1 MTDCTM
7 GNIIHWFSRNHIP
20 ANFIMGGVLLAGLMT
35 WFKLEKEIFPETAT
49 NYVAVKV
56 AYPGATPEEVEK
68 GVCIP
73 VEEAIQDLEGIELM
87 KSTSVDSYGVVYVEV
102 ASNFELRDLMDDIKS
117 RVDAIENLAE
127 NAEAPVYEEILIK
140 NQVLTV
146 AISADT
152 DERTLRGYAEK
163 VRDGLLSFQPA
174 PPQGFVARLA
184 SLFRKDTGI
193 SQVALS
199 GVRPYEISINVSE
212 DTLRAYGLT
221 FAQVAEAIRS
231 SSLDLPGGSVRT
243 AAGEILIKAEA
254 KRYTAQGFEN
264 IPVITR
270 PDGTQVVVGQ
280 LATVVDGFE
289 DVDMTNRFDGRN
301 AVTIQVFRI
310 GNEDTLNVARAA
322 KAYIEQAR
330 GDFPEGVSIE
340 IWNDSSKMLEG
351 RLDLLARNG
360 FWGLLLVLIVLS
372 LFLRPSL
379 AALVTIGIPVSF
391 AGAIWMMPYTDIS
404 VNMITL
410 FAFILV
416 LGIVVDDAI
425 VVGENVY
432 RRIRAGEH
440 PRDAS
445 WRGTHEVGVVVI
457 FGVLT
462 TAIAFAPML
471 GISGVSG
478 KIWRNIPWIVIP
490 TLLFSLL
497 QSKFIL
503 PAHLAMLKPAGS
515 NQHKGVV
522 LRVQARIARGL
533 ERFVEIFYRP
543 VLRSALH
550 ERYLVLATFFAL
562 FTITLG
568 VVGGG
573 RIKMEFFPEVE
584 AEIIATKIAM
594 VDGVAFEAT
603 SEAVARVEAA
613 AKKLNE
619 IHAKDMGRPL
629 VLHML
634 ASVGSQPFKTGFTPI
649 TPKGSN
655 LGEVS
660 LELLPGAQREVTAKE
675 LAAQWRELA
684 GEIPGVSEISFQSQA
699 AGGGNA
705 IDLEITG
712 LDFEQLRNATE
723 HVKDALAGIEG
734 VIDINDSDRSG
745 KREVILESLLPAGEA
760 LGLRLVDVAN
770 QMRRGFYGEEVQR
783 LQRGRDQIKV
793 MVRYPRSERTS
804 LEDIE
809 QMKVRT
815 RKGNEVPLSAVVEFG
830 EGRGAATI
838 QRTNRMRTIRIA
850 ADIDKNNPNANANEA
865 RRTLEEDTLLALGKK
880 FPGISYE
887 FQGEQKDQQQSMQ
900 EMGMGF
906 LVALLAMFVMMAIPL
921 RSYIQPLIVMSV
933 IPFGIVGAVAGH
945 ILMGANLSIMS
956 MCGIVAL
963 SGVVVNDSLVL
974 VDYVNRHRIRGRS
987 VIEAAW
993 GAGVARFRPILLTS
1007 LTTFAG
1013 LTPMLLETDLQAK
1026 FLIPMAIS
1034 LGFGILFAT
1043 TITLLLVPCVYLI
1056 LEDLKRVLFKP
1067 TTLEKW
1073 DAQRIE
1079 DAVDTPKDNSSE
1091 FAM

>member
-1 MTDCTM
+1 MTDGTM

-87 KSTSVDSYGVVYVEV
+87 KSTSVDSYGVIYVEV

-174 PPQGFVARLA
+174 PPQGFIARLV

-310 GNEDTLNVARAA
+310 GSEDTLNVARAA

-330 GDFPEGVSIE
+330 GEFPEGVSIE

-503 PAHLAMLKPAGS
+503 PAHLAMLKPSGS

-550 ERYLVLATFFAL
+550 GRYLVLAAFFAL

-619 IHAKDMGRPL
+619 MHSPDMGRPL

-684 GEIPGVSEISFQSQA
+684 GEIPGVAEISFQSQA

-712 LDFEQLRNATE
+712 LDFEQLRSATE
-723 HVKDALAGIEG
+723 HVKEAMAGIEG

-745 KREVILESLLPAGEA
+745 KREVILESLLPGGEA
-760 LGLRLVDVAN
+760 LGLRLGDVAN

-815 RKGNEVPLSAVVEFG
+815 REGNEVPLSAVVEFG

-1056 LEDLKRVLFKP
+1056 LEDLKRALFKP
-1067 TTLEKW
+1067 TTLERW

-1079 DAVDTPKDNSSE
+1079 DAVDTTKDNPSE

>member
-1 MTDCTM
+1 M
-7 GNIIHWFSRNHIP
+7 GNIIHWFSRNHVA
-20 ANFIMGGVLLAGLMT
+20 ANFIMGAVLLAGFTT
-35 WFKLEKEIFPETAT
+35 WIKLKKEIFPETET
-49 NYVAVKV
+49 NFVAVKI

-68 GVCIP
+68 GVCVP
-73 VEEAIQDLEGIELM
+73 GEEAIQDLEGIDTM

-102 ASNFELRDLMDDIKS
+102 ANNFDLRDVMDDIKS

-146 AISADT
+146 AIYADT
-152 DERTLRGYAEK
+152 DERTLRGYAEE
-163 VRDGLLSFQPA
+163 VRDGLLSYQPP
-174 PPQGFVARLA
+174 PPQGFIARFA
-184 SLFRKDTGI
+184 ALFRKDNGI
-193 SQVALS
+193 SQVELS
-199 GVRPYEISINVSE
+199 GVRPFEIAVNVSE
-212 DTLRAYGLT
+212 DTLRAYGLS
-221 FAQVAEAIRS
+221 FGQVAEAIRS

-243 AAGEILIKAEA
+243 DAGEILIKAQA
-254 KRYTAQGFEN
+254 KRYTAGGFEN

-270 PDGTQVVVGQ
+270 PDGTQVVVGE
-280 LATVVDGFE
+280 LATVIDGFE
-289 DVDMTNRFDGRN
+289 DIDMSSRFDGK
-301 AVTIQVFRI
+301 AAAAIQVFRI
-310 GNEDTLNVARAA
+310 GDEDTLDVARAA
-322 KAYIEQAR
+322 KGYIEHAR
-330 GDFPEGVSIE
+330 RQLPKGVSLE
-340 IWNDSSKMLEG
+340 VWNDSSRMLEG

-360 FWGLLLVLIVLS
+360 FWGLILVLIVLS

-391 AGAIWMMPYTDIS
+391 AGAIWMMPYTGIS

-432 RRIRAGEH
+432 RRIRAGED
-440 PRDAS
+440 PRAAS

-497 QSKFIL
+497 QSKLIL
-503 PAHLAMLKPAGS
+503 PAHLALLRPANSGTK
-515 NQHKGVV
+515 QGFI
-522 LRVQARIARGL
+522 LRFQDRIARGL
-533 ERFVEIFYRP
+533 EHFVETFYRP
-543 VLRSALH
+543 VLRRALH
-550 ERYLVLATFFAL
+550 ARYVVLAIFFAL
-562 FTITLG
+562 FVVTLG
-568 VVGGG
+568 VIGGG

-584 AEIIATKIAM
+584 AEIIATKISM
-594 VDGVAFEAT
+594 VDGVAFETT
-603 SEAVARVEAA
+603 SAAVARIEAA
-613 AKKLNE
+613 AVKLNE
-619 IHAKDMGRPL
+619 LYSEHNGRPL

-649 TPKGSN
+649 TPRGSN
-655 LGEVS
+655 LGEVA
-660 LELLPGAQREVTAKE
+660 LELLPGAEREVTAKE
-675 LAAQWRELA
+675 LAAQWRKLS
-684 GEIPGVSEISFQSQA
+684 GDIPGVAEISFQSQA

-705 IDLEITG
+705 IDLELSG
-712 LDFEQLRNATE
+712 GDFEQLRSATE
-723 HVKDALAGIEG
+723 YVKDALSGIDG
-734 VIDINDSDRSG
+734 IIDINDSDRNG

-760 LGLRLVDVAN
+760 LGLRLSDVAR

-793 MVRYPRSERTS
+793 MVRYPKAERES
-804 LEDIE
+804 LENIE
-809 QMKVRT
+809 QMRIRT
-815 RKGNEVPLSAVVEFG
+815 RAGNEIPLSAVVEFG

-838 QRTNRMRTIRIA
+838 QRTDRMRTIRIA
-850 ADIDKNNPNANANEA
+850 ADIDKNNENANANEA
-865 RRTLEEDTLLALGKK
+865 RRTLEEDTLMTLGDR
-880 FPGISYE
+880 FPGIQYK
-887 FQGEQKDQQQSMQ
+887 FQGEQKDQRQSMK
-900 EMGMGF
+900 EMGIGF
-906 LVALLAMFVMMAIPL
+906 LFALLAMFVLMAIPL

-933 IPFGIVGAVAGH
+933 IPFGIVGAVTGH
-945 ILMGANLSIMS
+945 ILMGTNLSIMS
-956 MCGIVAL
+956 MCGIIAL
-963 SGVVVNDSLVL
+963 AGVVVNDSLVL
-974 VDYVNRHRIRGRS
+974 VDYVNRRRIRGQS
-987 VIEAAW
+987 VMDAAW
-993 GAGVARFRPILLTS
+993 AAGAARFRPILLTS

-1043 TITLLLVPCVYLI
+1043 TITLLLVPCVYLM
-1056 LEDLKRVLFKP
+1056 LEDFKCLVFKP
-1067 TTLEKW
+1067 GTLQRWEQRRID
-1073 DAQRIE
+1073 DAAERN
-1079 DAVDTPKDNSSE
+1079 DNDSSE

>member
-1 MTDCTM
+1 M
-7 GNIIHWFSRNHIP
+7 GTIIHWFSRNHVA
-20 ANFIMGGVLLAGLMT
+20 ANFIMGAVLLAGCTT
-35 WFKLEKEIFPETAT
+35 WIKSKKEIFPETET
-49 NYVAVKV
+49 NFVAVKI

-68 GVCIP
+68 GVCVP
-73 VEEAIQDLEGIELM
+73 VEEAIQDLEGIDTL
-87 KSTSVDSYGVVYVEV
+87 KSTSVDSYGVVYVEI
-102 ASNFELRDLMDDIKS
+102 ANNFDLRDVMDDIKS
-117 RVDAIENLAE
+117 RVDAVENLAE

-146 AISADT
+146 AIYADA
-152 DERTLRGYAEK
+152 DERTLRGYAEE
-163 VRDGLLSFQPA
+163 VRDGLLSYQPP
-174 PPQGFVARLA
+174 PPQGFMARFA
-184 SLFRKDTGI
+184 ALFRKDKGI
-193 SQVALS
+193 SQVELS
-199 GVRPYEISINVSE
+199 GVRPYEIAVNVSE

-243 AAGEILIKAEA
+243 DAGEILIKAEA
-254 KRYTAQGFEN
+254 KRYTAVGFEN

-270 PDGTQVVVGQ
+270 PDGTQVVVGE

-289 DVDMTNRFDGRN
+289 DIDMSSRFDGK
-301 AVTIQVFRI
+301 AAAAIQVFRI
-310 GNEDTLNVARAA
+310 GDEDTLDVARAA
-322 KAYIEQAR
+322 KGYIEQAR
-330 GDFPEGVSIE
+330 SQLPEGVSLE
-340 IWNDSSKMLEG
+340 VWNDTSRMLEG

-360 FWGLLLVLIVLS
+360 LWGLILVLIVLS

-391 AGAIWMMPYTDIS
+391 AGGIWMMPYTGIS

-432 RRIRAGEH
+432 RRIRAGED
-440 PRDAS
+440 PRIAS

-497 QSKFIL
+497 QSKLIL
-503 PAHLAMLKPAGS
+503 PAHLSLLRPANSG
-515 NQHKGVV
+515 NKQGFILRFQH
-522 LRVQARIARGL
+522 RIARGL
-533 ERFVEIFYRP
+533 EHFVETFYRP
-543 VLRSALH
+543 VLRRALH
-550 ERYLVLATFFAL
+550 SRYMVLAIFFAL
-562 FTITLG
+562 FVVTLG

-584 AEIIATKIAM
+584 AEIIATKISM
-594 VDGVAFEAT
+594 VDGVAFETT
-603 SEAVARVEAA
+603 SAAVARVEAA
-613 AKKLNE
+613 AVKLNE
-619 IHAKDMGRPL
+619 LYSKRNGRSL
-629 VLHML
+629 VIHML

-649 TPKGSN
+649 TPRGSH
-655 LGEVS
+655 LGEVA
-660 LELLPGAQREVTAKE
+660 LELLPGAEREVTAKE
-675 LAAQWRELA
+675 LAAQWRKLS
-684 GEIPGVSEISFQSQA
+684 GDIPGVAEISFQSQA

-705 IDLEITG
+705 IDLELSG
-712 LDFEQLRNATE
+712 GDFEQLRSATE
-723 HVKDALAGIEG
+723 YVKDALFGIDG
-734 VIDINDSDRSG
+734 IIDINDSDRNG
-745 KREVILESLLPAGEA
+745 KREVILKSLLPAGEA
-760 LGLRLVDVAN
+760 LGLRLGDVAR

-793 MVRYPRSERTS
+793 MVRYPKAERTS

-809 QMKVRT
+809 RMKVRT
-815 RKGNEVPLSAVVEFG
+815 REGNEIPLSAVVEFG

-838 QRTNRMRTIRIA
+838 QRTDRMRTIRIA
-850 ADIDKNNPNANANEA
+850 ADIDKNNENANANEA
-865 RRTLEEDTLLALGKK
+865 RRTLEEDTLRTLGDR
-880 FPGISYE
+880 FPGIQYK
-887 FQGEQKDQQQSMQ
+887 FQGEQKDQQQSMK
-900 EMGMGF
+900 EMGIGF
-906 LVALLAMFVMMAIPL
+906 LFALLAMFVLMAIPL

-933 IPFGIVGAVAGH
+933 IPFGIVGAVTGH
-945 ILMGANLSIMS
+945 ILMGVNLSIMS
-956 MCGIVAL
+956 MCGIIAL
-963 SGVVVNDSLVL
+963 AGVVVNDSLVL
-974 VDYVNRHRIRGRS
+974 VDYVNRHRLRGQS
-987 VIEAAW
+987 VIDAAW
-993 GAGVARFRPILLTS
+993 AAGAARFRPILLTS

-1043 TITLLLVPCVYLI
+1043 TITLLLVPCVYLM
-1056 LEDLKRVLFKP
+1056 LEDFKRLVFKP
-1067 TTLEKW
+1067 GTLQRWEKRRLD
-1073 DAQRIE
+1073 DATERNGN
-1079 DAVDTPKDNSSE
+1079 DSSE